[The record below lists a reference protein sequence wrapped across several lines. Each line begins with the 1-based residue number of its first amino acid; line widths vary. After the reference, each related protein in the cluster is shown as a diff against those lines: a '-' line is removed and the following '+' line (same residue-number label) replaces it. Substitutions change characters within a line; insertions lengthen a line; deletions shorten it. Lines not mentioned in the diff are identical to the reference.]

1 MADRNRVNKI
11 LEGKKTGQNSGMEKV
26 FRLMESDAAGFR
38 EQYSKF
44 REQLV
49 SGMNTWLDE
58 IADMGVD
65 VLQGDDVPQAGKE
78 GFTIKFKPIKT
89 NWNANTVLKMLVFYQ
104 EGDDSIDIEMRAFPP
119 EPRLQKMSHFKPRSL
134 QYVSKS
140 VRDNKGDAHMLYSD
154 FFADGAYDEFNA
166 MASAMYNDLFEIVED
181 SLY

>member
-44 REQLV
+44 REQIV

-119 EPRLQKMSHFKPRSL
+119 EPDCKRCRTLSL
-134 QYVSKS
+134 ARYSTCQSQYVTIKAMHICCIVIFLLMALTTSLMQWLQLCIMTCLKS
-140 VRDNKGDAHMLYSD
+140 
-154 FFADGAYDEFNA
+154 
-166 MASAMYNDLFEIVED
+166 
-181 SLY
+181 